1 MISASWSP
9 YGCVSLGSVSGISVT
24 MRGKVEEPESK
35 AAGSKCIRKTVAQEV
50 FKKFLEVQ
58 MKKTPWISKLIF
70 TNIMLLRRLIYVCE
84 RLRRWRHKVLPTAG
98 CFLQNCIGTRAVPGA
113 ARSQELCLGL
123 PCGLQRYQ
131 GAEMEQVFEQV
142 FYGLPASQ

>member
-1 MISASWSP
+1 MYVKDLEGGDTKFFQLLA
-9 YGCVSLGSVSGISVT
+9 VF
-24 MRGKVEEPESK
+24 SK
-35 AAGSKCIRKTVAQEV
+35 
-50 FKKFLEVQ
+50 
-58 MKKTPWISKLIF
+58 
-70 TNIMLLRRLIYVCE
+70 
-84 RLRRWRHKVLPTAG
+84 TA
-98 CFLQNCIGTRAVPGA
+98 LVPGLCQAA